1 MKTCTI
7 TETHTAM
14 QSSARND
21 EVQLCMTYNC
31 N

>member
-14 QSSARND
+14 QSWND